1 LGSVRAASAEAER
14 SAPALAIRYPGARN
28 DRPGEA
34 DPLKHSVLL
43 PLHTAAEA
51 RLQAASEPPQ
61 LLTYG
66 DVPAE
71 YRAAT
76 GSAAMFDE
84 TDRGRLEV
92 GGADAP
98 AFLHRLLAND
108 VRGLAPGGGSRNL
121 LLSSKG
127 KVLFDFD
134 LFRRETDCVLS
145 LPPGKSAALAAA
157 LDMYLFSEKVAI
169 RDTSESYAPIA
180 LVGPAA
186 ATVIAAVLGPLE
198 LPAEDYTWTATSFA
212 GAVALVVRQPIAGS
226 PGWRVVLGPA
236 EAPLAWTRLRD
247 AGVQPAG
254 VIVRDILRVEAGA
267 AAYGEDIDENVYPQE
282 ARLESAFSLEKGC
295 YIGQEVVAK
304 IDTYGGLNKRL
315 VGLKIGHDEPV
326 ERGTRLYKVEEG
338 ERRDLGVVTSWA
350 YSFVL
355 DTGMALAYVKRR
367 HQAPGTEFEVGD
379 TGAKATIVPIPV
391 RADAVPVTGGFE
403 G

>member
-1 LGSVRAASAEAER
+1 MKSSVLIPLHRAA
-14 SAPALAIRYPGARN
+14 GARLS
-28 DRPGEA
+28 A
-34 DPLKHSVLL
+34 
-43 PLHTAAEA
+43 AAEP
-51 RLQAASEPPQ
+51 E

-76 GSAAMFDE
+76 EGAAMFDE
-84 TDRGRLEV
+84 TDRGRIFV
-92 GGADAP
+92 SGADAD

-108 VRGLAPGGGSRNL
+108 VRSLAPGRGSRNL

-134 LFRRETDCVLS
+134 LFRREDDFVLS
-145 LPPGKSAALAAA
+145 TGPGRATALAAA
-157 LDMYLFSEKVAI
+157 LEVYHFSEKV
-169 RDTSESYAPIA
+169 RFEDSSERYAPIA
-180 LVGPAA
+180 LVGPRAAELLAGALGAALPEEDYAWSSGAIGGAA
-186 ATVIAAVLGPLE
+186 ALA
-198 LPAEDYTWTATSFA
+198 
-212 GAVALVVRQPIAGS
+212 VRQPIAGS
-226 PGWRVVLGPA
+226 PGFRVVLEPEG
-236 EAPLAWTRLRD
+236 APGAWRALAA
-247 AGVQPAG
+247 AGVRPAG
-254 VIVRDILRVEAGA
+254 RVVRDVLRVEAGQA
-267 AAYGEDIDENVYPQE
+267 EHGVDVDEGVYPQE
-282 ARLESAFSLEKGC
+282 ARLEAAFSLEKGC

-315 VGLKIGHDEPV
+315 VGLRISHDDPV
-326 ERGTRLYKVEEG
+326 PAGTRLHRVDDG

-367 HQAPGTEFEVGD
+367 HQKPGTEFELGD

-391 RADAVPVTGGFE
+391 RPGAVAVTGGFE